1 MDKRATCRKILRK
14 TALSVL
20 AASILM
26 TGTVDAVRAEETPNV
41 LQTVEA
47 ESGTLLGKAK
57 IAATGTCVS
66 GLEHT
71 GDGVEVTVTVPEDGL
86 YDIIVRTAVVGGG
99 TKVNEVNANGQHVG
113 DITNSGSWSDEVVP
127 YVWLEAGDNTVSV
140 TTSYGWIA
148 VDSFSIRRAA
158 PLPADVYEVKPTLI
172 NPNATDSAKRLMTYL
187 CDQYGKTVLSGQQS
201 QDGAFG
207 LTNAAVWRGTGGDYP
222 AVLGMDLISYSPAR
236 VAKGDNSS
244 NVVERAIEYW
254 NGDEGKRGIV
264 TLCWH
269 WCPAARYDKSKS
281 DPWGTFY
288 TDKTKFNLARA
299 LNGRDPDGY
308 QMLLDDIDAIAVQL
322 KRLQDADVP
331 VLWRPLHE
339 ASGGWFWW
347 GASGAD
353 AYLQLYKL
361 MYDRLTNIHGLN
373 NLIWVWN
380 GQDAAWY
387 PGDEYVDIIGED
399 IYPGKHVYTSQAARF
414 IKALS
419 YTDTRKLITLSENG
433 CIPDPEQLVRDNIM
447 WSYWCVWEGEF
458 VLKAAGFNNYSEQYT
473 EKNMLKKA
481 YKSDTVITR
490 KELPDLR
497 NYPLGDY
504 GSKRSTRIY
513 KEEKST
519 QSRKGSREELPCGV
533 QRQSLWGFP

>member
-71 GDGVEVTVTVPEDGL
+71 GDGVEVIVTVPEDGL

-127 YVWLEAGDNTVSV
+127 YVWLEAGENTVSV
-140 TTSYGWIA
+140 TASYGWIA

-236 VAKGDNSS
+236 VAKGDNSA

-269 WCPAARYDKSKS
+269 WCPAARYDKSKN

-361 MYDRLTNIHGLN
+361 MYDRLTNVHGLN

-490 KELPDLR
+490 KELPDLW
-497 NYPLGDY
+497 NYPLDD
-504 GSKRSTRIY
+504 
-513 KEEKST
+513 
-519 QSRKGSREELPCGV
+519 
-533 QRQSLWGFP
+533 